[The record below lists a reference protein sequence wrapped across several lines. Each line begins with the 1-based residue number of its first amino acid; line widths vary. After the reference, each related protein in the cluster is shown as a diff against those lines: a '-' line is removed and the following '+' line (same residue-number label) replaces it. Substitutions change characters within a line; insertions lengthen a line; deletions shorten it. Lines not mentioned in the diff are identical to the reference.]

1 MDPSATDL
9 FHELSFYTLDH
20 PDKIYF
26 IHQHIVDAWQAQ
38 TATENT
44 KPIAITFSL
53 IGLYLYLKKNH
64 TGRQVQLAHIKL
76 SQHKKVWPRF
86 QLPDQRGD
94 ITVSDV
100 VKATPGQER
109 DLRIKDW
116 CTSVWEAYKSS
127 PDTLASLAQS
137 ELGF

>member
-1 MDPSATDL
+1 MIEE

-26 IHQHIVDAWQAQ
+26 IHQHTVDAYQAQ

-53 IGLYLYLKKNH
+53 IGLYLYLEKNY

-76 SQHKKVWPRF
+76 SQNKKVWPKF
-86 QLPDQRGD
+86 ALPSQRGE

-100 VKATPGQER
+100 IKSPAGQER
-109 DLRIKDW
+109 DLMIKKW
-116 CTSVWEAYKSS
+116 CVSVWRAYEDCHEAVSS
-127 PDTLASLAQS
+127 LTKS
-137 ELGF
+137 ELGI

>member
-1 MDPSATDL
+1 MSPSSVDK

-26 IHQHIVDAWQAQ
+26 IHQHIVDAYQAQ
-38 TATENT
+38 TARENT

-53 IGLYLYLKKNH
+53 IGLYLYLERSY

-76 SQHKKVWPRF
+76 SQNKKVWPQF
-86 QLPDQRGD
+86 QLPDQRGE

-100 VKATPGQER
+100 VKATSGPDR
-109 DLRIKDW
+109 DAMIKNW
-116 CTSVWEAYKSS
+116 CVSVWGAYRNCHATVAALAKS
-127 PDTLASLAQS
+127 A
-137 ELGF
+137 LGV